1 MLFQTTQT
9 LVSYSLF
16 APDFL
21 LRSYNNGGVA
31 YMTVISVTGV
41 LFARTFEEHIM
52 RLNSLSFATCAYLA
66 RYVNFELIA
75 LHATFF

>member
-21 LRSYNNGGVA
+21 LGSYNNGGVT

-41 LFARTFEEHIM
+41 LFTRAV
-52 RLNSLSFATCAYLA
+52 AG
-66 RYVNFELIA
+66 A
-75 LHATFF
+75 LEDA

>member
-9 LVSYSLF
+9 LMSYSLF

-21 LRSYNNGGVA
+21 LGLYNNGGVA

-41 LFARTFEEHIM
+41 LLTWAFTGAHHG
-52 RLNSLSFATCAYLA
+52 S
-66 RYVNFELIA
+66 
-75 LHATFF
+75 